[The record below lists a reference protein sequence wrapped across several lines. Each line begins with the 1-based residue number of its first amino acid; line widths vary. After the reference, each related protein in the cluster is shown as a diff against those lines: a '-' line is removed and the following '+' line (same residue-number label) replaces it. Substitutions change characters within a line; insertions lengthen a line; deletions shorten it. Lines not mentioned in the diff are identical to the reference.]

1 MVLLAKV
8 KVTIWISVANSRM
21 YVCGF
26 FKFLWR
32 LKISPLF
39 VCISTF
45 LCLVCGLHL
54 FEVHFSFTK
63 CVCCRNDCQIMT
75 IFCCCLATKN
85 TAQTTK
91 MVNDLAKCFF
101 FLFLNLYVC
110 ILHQCDCIFL
120 KIYAI
125 LKTKQHLVP
134 LEEVR
139 KRRKY
144 SDSQRNNE
152 ALEKQ
157 KEREKLKETKI
168 SAAWLCLS
176 CKYRC
181 LLNDVVQITRA
192 AMFTRIYR
200 PQNSN
205 RLYRQSMCH
214 FKDFG
219 WFHLNHND
227 KITIIFSVSILFLSH
242 KKKSEKKK
250 NISQLWITPK
260 SSSLKGFTAK
270 VAS

>member
-1 MVLLAKV
+1 
-8 KVTIWISVANSRM
+8 M
-21 YVCGF
+21 YVVFSNFCGVLKYLRCLCVSQLF
-26 FKFLWR
+26 YVSYVGCTYLKFIFHSQNASVVETTVKSWPSFVVVWL
-32 LKISPLF
+32 LKTQHKRPKWWMISQN
-39 VCISTF
+39 V
-45 LCLVCGLHL
+45 
-54 FEVHFSFTK
+54 
-63 CVCCRNDCQIMT
+63 
-75 IFCCCLATKN
+75 
-85 TAQTTK
+85 
-91 MVNDLAKCFF
+91 FF

-152 ALEKQ
+152 AIEKQ

-168 SAAWLCLS
+168 SAVWLCLS

-200 PQNSN
+200 PQN